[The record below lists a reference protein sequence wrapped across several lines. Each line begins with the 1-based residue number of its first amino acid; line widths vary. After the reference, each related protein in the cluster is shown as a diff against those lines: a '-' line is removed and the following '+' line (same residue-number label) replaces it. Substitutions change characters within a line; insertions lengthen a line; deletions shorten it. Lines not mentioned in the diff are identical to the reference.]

1 MDEVV
6 SLLRILDWIRKQG
19 GDVSQRLESTP
30 KPPRPVGIVS
40 YGLTVPSWVHHLPC
54 SSLVPGFHS

>member
-30 KPPRPVGIVS
+30 KPPRPVGIVQSLS
-40 YGLTVPSWVHHLPC
+40 YFSH
-54 SSLVPGFHS
+54 SLYM